1 MGKKDKISD
10 AVVKRLPRYYHCLK
24 DLERNGIARVSSN
37 IISGTL
43 NVTASQV
50 RQDFANFGEFGQQ
63 GYGYDVNFLKT
74 QIAGLLGLDEP
85 YHAVVIG
92 GGNIGTALAHY
103 PGFKDEGFLID
114 CVFDVAPEKVSA
126 GSVAVRNMESFEDY
140 VREHKTDIAIVA
152 TGVEAAKEVAIRAVK
167 AGITAIWN
175 FAPIDLYFGENI
187 AVENINMSESLFMLS
202 YKFKTIRNKG
212 EKK

>member
-43 NVTASQV
+43 NITASQV

-63 GYGYDVNFLKT
+63 GYGYDVNYLKT
-74 QIAGLLGLDEP
+74 QIAGLLGLDKS
-85 YHAVVIG
+85 YRAVVIG

-103 PGFKDEGFLID
+103 QGFKDEGFLID
-114 CVFDVAPEKVSA
+114 CVFDISPDKVAA
-126 GSVAVRNMESFEDY
+126 GSVTVRHIDEFENY
-140 VREHKTDIAIVA
+140 VAENPTDIAIIA
-152 TGVEAAKEVAIRAVK
+152 TGVASAKEVAIRAVK

-202 YKFKTIRNKG
+202 YKFKSIRSKG